1 MVTEQ
6 VVGRNYADEF
16 DDGLELILDGLAQR
30 LANESTGSEPCVRP
44 PRRRRPRRR
53 RPRTGPR

>member
-30 LANESTGSEPCVRP
+30 LANESTGSEP
-44 PRRRRPRRR
+44 
-53 RPRTGPR
+53 